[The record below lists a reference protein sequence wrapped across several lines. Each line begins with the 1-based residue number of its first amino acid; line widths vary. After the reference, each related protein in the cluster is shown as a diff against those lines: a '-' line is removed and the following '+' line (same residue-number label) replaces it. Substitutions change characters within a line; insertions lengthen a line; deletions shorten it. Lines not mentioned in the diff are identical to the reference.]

1 MRRVAVLVSGRGS
14 NLGALIDAQERDE
27 LGPARLALV
36 VADRT
41 CLALERAADAGL
53 PTKVVRLRDY
63 TAREDWNDAVLAA
76 LRGAA
81 IDIVVCAGFNRVL
94 GPRVI
99 AAYPGAMLNVHPA
112 LLPAFPGGLHA
123 QADAI
128 AYGVKVSGCTV
139 HFVNDEV
146 DAGPIVLQRAVE
158 VCDDDDEASL
168 AARIRA
174 EEHRALPQAL
184 RLLAEGRL
192 RVEGRRVRVLAPSP
206 V

>member
-1 MRRVAVLVSGRGS
+1 VRRVAVLVSGRGS

-36 VADRT
+36 VADRA

-53 PTKVVRLRDY
+53 PTEVVRLRDY
-63 TAREDWNDAVLAA
+63 TAREDWNDALLDVLRRAD
-76 LRGAA
+76 
-81 IDIVVCAGFNRVL
+81 IDIVVFAGFKRVL
-94 GPRVI
+94 GPQMI
-99 AAYPGAMLNVHPA
+99 AAFRGAILNVHPS

-139 HFVNDEV
+139 HIVNDEV
-146 DAGPIVLQRAVE
+146 DAGPIVLQRPVE
-158 VCDDDDEASL
+158 VRDDDDEASL
-168 AARIRA
+168 AARILA
-174 EEHRALPQAL
+174 EEHRALPQAV